1 MQSEQQAI
9 SPRIL
14 ILVTGVG
21 LVIALLL
28 VELLFR
34 GVMYLSKPVKWTDRP
49 VGYFM
54 PDPSRSLQERTVM
67 GKNPGGLRV
76 SVVGDSFTFGPNM
89 QLADTFPKKL
99 EGFLNLNNDGIPAE
113 VLNRGHSGY
122 STVNEVEVVKKTLG
136 ESPDLVLLQITLNDA
151 EPHILSAKER
161 RELFEAPY
169 LKSRFFRVWS
179 SLGFL
184 LGRLHNNKSRNAYIE
199 YHSKFFF
206 KEETLKAFQ
215 GAIHTMHEMCRNKG
229 VPLAVILFPLFDFPI
244 DERYPFTK
252 VHSQIESVMKA
263 QNLPFLD
270 LRRAYQNIP
279 HDRLQVIPGQDSH
292 PNEIAHRIA
301 AERLLAFL
309 VQNKLVPQSN
319 NPRIIY
325 PQRRAHLGRRASQGR
340 IWNLSLRPLQ
350 DPEYFQKQKHEK
362 KRKKEERASNLLRN
376 KSISNGS
383 NSKH

>member
-1 MQSEQQAI
+1 MQSEQKAI

-14 ILVTGVG
+14 ILVIGVG
-21 LVIALLL
+21 LIIALLM

-34 GVMYLSKPVKWTDRP
+34 AVTYLSKPVKWTDRP

-54 PDPSRSLQERTVM
+54 PDPSRSLQEKTVI
-67 GKNPGGLRV
+67 GKKPGVFRI

-89 QLADTFPKKL
+89 QLADTFPKKM
-99 EGFLNLNNDGIPAE
+99 EGFLNLNSDGTPVE

-136 ESPDLVLLQITLNDA
+136 ESPDLILLEITLNDA

-169 LKSRFFRVWS
+169 LRSPFFRVWS

-206 KEETLKAFQ
+206 KEETLHAFKA
-215 GAIHTMHEMCRNKG
+215 AIHSMHEMCRNKN
-229 VPLAVILFPLFDFPI
+229 VPMAVVLFPLFDFPI
-244 DERYPFTK
+244 NERYPFQK
-252 VHSQIESVMKA
+252 VHSQIESVVKA
-263 QNLPFLD
+263 EKLPFLD
-270 LRRAYQNIP
+270 LRAAYQNIP

-309 VQNKLVPQSN
+309 IQNKLIPQSN
-319 NPRIIY
+319 IPRMIY
-325 PQRRAHLGRRASQGR
+325 PQRRAHLGRRTSQGR
-340 IWNLSLRPLQ
+340 VWNLSLGPLQ
-350 DPEYFQKQKHEK
+350 DPEYFL
-362 KRKKEERASNLLRN
+362 KRKQEMKGKRAERNSNPLRN
-376 KSISNGS
+376 KANNKSA
-383 NSKH
+383 NSDR